1 MPRLLSDA
9 EMGELNAMLVEH
21 GYTKMRLEAAVGTAA
36 PPKRAGL
43 VPFLHATR
51 RHDAL
56 ALLARTFLAALPS
69 PIEATASHWSPRLR
83 ELLTAS
89 QLVEEREGM
98 VIPRALLVP
107 VHGHLFA
114 SDSPRLLETDEA
126 RDFVPPAHTHAASYL
141 LDVMIQRP
149 VESALDLGTGCGV
162 HALAAAGFARH
173 VVATDLNERAARY
186 AQFNASLNGLAHVE
200 CLIGD
205 LYAPVA
211 DREFD
216 LIVGNPPFVPAPDL
230 EYTYR
235 DAGMVLDGMTRRV
248 IREGAVRLKPGGLL
262 QVLCEWV
269 EIEGESW
276 QQRLA
281 GWMTGLGCDVWVLR
295 SPPQDP
301 QTYSALRLTEIDMG
315 RSPTERSA
323 AYGAWLEHFESHRV
337 KAIHPGVIVLRRR
350 HGRNWMQI
358 QPILREVRS
367 AAGEAIVE
375 NLRACDFLAAHP
387 RADHLLDQ
395 ILTPAADLA
404 IEQSHRRSEGG
415 WEIAGIRAWLTG
427 GLPFDVE
434 LDPASAMLL
443 REFDGQSTVAECLQ
457 RFATAIGEDFPEV
470 RRRCLPVLRFF
481 IERGLLRPPGA
492 GAARL

>member
-9 EMGELNAMLVEH
+9 EMGELNAALVEH
-21 GYTKMRLEAAVGTAA
+21 GYTKMQLEAAVGTAS

-51 RHDAL
+51 RNDAL

-69 PIEATASHWSPRLR
+69 PIEVTASHWSPRLR

-89 QLVEEREGM
+89 QLVEERDG
-98 VIPRALLVP
+98 VVTPRALLIP
-107 VHGHLFA
+107 VRGQLFA
-114 SDSPRLLETDEA
+114 SDSPRLLETDA
-126 RDFVPPAHTHAASYL
+126 ASGFVPPAHTHAASYL
-141 LDVMIQRP
+141 LDLMIRRP
-149 VESALDLGTGCGV
+149 VDSALDLGTGCGV
-162 HALAAAGFARH
+162 HALAATAFARH
-173 VVATDLNERAARY
+173 VVASDLNERAVRY
-186 AQFNASLNGLAHVE
+186 AQFNSSLNGLTQVE
-200 CLIGD
+200 CLAGD
-205 LYAPVA
+205 LYGPVA

-216 LIVGNPPFVPAPDL
+216 LIVGNPPFVPAPDR
-230 EYTYR
+230 EFTYR
-235 DAGMVLDGMTRRV
+235 DAGMVLDGMTQRV
-248 IREGAVRLKPGGLL
+248 IREGAGRLKPGGFL

-276 QQRLA
+276 KQRLA

-301 QTYSALRLTEIDMG
+301 PSYAALRLNEIDTG
-315 RSPTERSA
+315 RSATERSE
-323 AYGAWLEHFESHRV
+323 AYGAWLEYFAGHRV

-350 HGRNWMQI
+350 PGRNWMQI
-358 QPILREVRS
+358 QPILREAR
-367 AAGEAIVE
+367 AGAGEAILE

-387 RADHLLDQ
+387 RADSLLNEV
-395 ILTPAADLA
+395 LTPSPDLA
-404 IEQSHRRSEGG
+404 IEQSHRRTGQG
-415 WEIAGIRAWLTG
+415 WEVAGIRAWLND
-427 GLPFDVE
+427 GLPFDAE

-457 RFATAIGEDFPEV
+457 RFADAIGEDFPEV

-481 IERGLLRPPGA
+481 IERGLLRPPAA